1 MAKLVIIPEEDYD
14 VVKKYLPSSGFPDS
28 VVLVP
33 ETVIEGSDFPAETAA
48 KLRELDGQPIDYD
61 FGGEADLFVDVI
73 TDKDHY
79 ALASLGLATAD
90 EESENE

>member
-1 MAKLVIIPEEDYD
+1 MAKLVIIPEEDYN

-33 ETVIEGSDFPAETAA
+33 ETVIKDSDFPAETAA
-48 KLRELDGQPIDYD
+48 KLRELDGQPVDYD
-61 FGGEADLFVDVI
+61 FGGEADVFVDII

-79 ALASLGLATAD
+79 ALASLGLPASD
-90 EESENE
+90 EAPENK

>member
-1 MAKLVIIPEEDYD
+1 MAKLVIIPEEDYN

>member
-1 MAKLVIIPEEDYD
+1 MAKLVIIPEEDYN
-14 VVKKYLPSSGFPDS
+14 VVKKYLPSGGFPDS

-33 ETVIEGSDFPAETAA
+33 EAVIEGSDFPAETAA

-79 ALASLGLATAD
+79 ALASLGLATVD

>member
-61 FGGEADLFVDVI
+61 FGGEADLFVDII

-79 ALASLGLATAD
+79 ALASLGLPASD
-90 EESENE
+90 EAPENK

>member
-33 ETVIEGSDFPAETAA
+33 ETVIEGSDFPAKTAA

>member
-1 MAKLVIIPEEDYD
+1 MAKLIIIPEEDYN

-33 ETVIEGSDFPAETAA
+33 ETVIKGLDFPVETAS

-61 FGGEADLFVDVI
+61 FGGEADLFVDII

-79 ALASLGLATAD
+79 ALASLGLPASD
-90 EESENE
+90 EALENK

>member
-1 MAKLVIIPEEDYD
+1 MAKLIIIPEEDYN

-33 ETVIEGSDFPAETAA
+33 ETVIKGSDFPAETAA

-61 FGGEADLFVDVI
+61 FGGEADLFVDII

-79 ALASLGLATAD
+79 ALASLGLPASD
-90 EESENE
+90 EAPENK

>member
-73 TDKDHY
+73 PDKDHY

>member
-1 MAKLVIIPEEDYD
+1 MAKLIIIPEEDYN

-28 VVLVP
+28 VVLVH
-33 ETVIEGSDFPAETAA
+33 ETVIKGSDFPAETAA

-61 FGGEADLFVDVI
+61 FGGEADLFVDII

-79 ALASLGLATAD
+79 ALASLGLTASD
-90 EESENE
+90 EAPENK

>member
-1 MAKLVIIPEEDYD
+1 MTKLVIIPEEDYD
-14 VVKKYLPSSGFPDS
+14 VFKKYLPSSGFPDS

>member
-1 MAKLVIIPEEDYD
+1 MAKLIIIPEEDYN
-14 VVKKYLPSSGFPDS
+14 VVKKYLPSGGFPDS

-33 ETVIEGSDFPAETAA
+33 ERVINNSDFPEETAA
-48 KLRELDGQPIDYD
+48 KLKELDGQPIDYD

-79 ALASLGLATAD
+79 GLESLGLTTED
-90 EESENE
+90 EYEEE